1 MKRHSKAGGEVRN
14 AATLRAIDNGYRGQQ
29 KAANRSVRGRSRS
42 MSWLELHAQLGH
54 KVKIYLAP
62 ECRHMVDRV
71 QASTGTRP
79 VTSSEIVELHYVPE
93 AHLPC
98 EPWHSLTTDEHA
110 VLIAERPPQDM
121 ARTVSIV
128 KLPGKLEPD
137 VWRSF
142 VPIEGAEVP
151 DEIVESL
158 EGVCTLDD
166 PLNWIGPTR
175 NQPGLKT
182 VTVGDDGKHYI
193 GLHLDNWDN
202 LVTVGNDGKRYIGLH
217 LDSWDNLELAR
228 RLESTNRICV
238 NIGASSRYFLFLPFS
253 LEQMKHILSTRHQK
267 ASIHH
272 LAIGDHF
279 MEQFPTVPA
288 IRCRLAPGEAYI
300 APTEN
305 LIHDGSSEGQ
315 QQPDQQFTVLG
326 HIRPLSEG

>member
-1 MKRHSKAGGEVRN
+1 MKRRSKAGGKVRN
-14 AATLRAIDNGYRGQQ
+14 TATLKRARAIDNFSIYCGQQ
-29 KAANRSVRGRSRS
+29 EATNHIVRGRSKPT
-42 MSWLELHAQLGH
+42 SWLDVYAQSDH

-79 VTSSEIVELHYVPE
+79 VTSSEIVELHYVPD
-93 AHLPC
+93 AHVPC
-98 EPWHSLTTDEHA
+98 DPWHPLTMDEQA
-110 VLIAERPPQDM
+110 ALIAERLPQDM

-128 KLPGKLEPD
+128 KLPGKFKAG

-142 VPIEGAEVP
+142 EPVEGAEVP

-158 EGVCTLDD
+158 ESVCTLHD
-166 PLNWIGPTR
+166 PLNWIGPNR

-182 VTVGDDGKHYI
+182 VTVG
-193 GLHLDNWDN
+193 
-202 LVTVGNDGKRYIGLH
+202 NDGKCYVGLH
-217 LDSWDNLELAR
+217 LDSWDNLGLAR
-228 RLESTNRICV
+228 RHESTNRICV
-238 NIGASSRYFLFLPFS
+238 NIGASYRYFLFLPFS
-253 LEQMKHILSTRHQK
+253 LEQMKHILSPRPQNL
-267 ASIHH
+267 SIHH
-272 LAIGDHF
+272 LALGDHF

-315 QQPDQQFTVLG
+315 QQEDHQFTVLG
-326 HIRPLSEG
+326 HIRPLSKS

>member
-14 AATLRAIDNGYRGQQ
+14 AATLKAIDNGYRGQQ
-29 KAANRSVRGRSRS
+29 KASNRSVRGRSRS
-42 MSWLELHAQLGH
+42 RSWLELHAQLGH

-98 EPWHSLTTDEHA
+98 EPWHPLTMDEQA
-110 VLIAERPPQDM
+110 ALIAERPPQDM

-128 KLPGKLEPD
+128 KLPGKFKPD

-142 VPIEGAEVP
+142 EPVEGAEVP
-151 DEIVESL
+151 DEIVASL
-158 EGVCTLDD
+158 ESVCTLHD
-166 PLNWIGPTR
+166 PLNWIGPNR

-182 VTVGDDGKHYI
+182 VTVG
-193 GLHLDNWDN
+193 
-202 LVTVGNDGKRYIGLH
+202 NDGTHHVGLH

-315 QQPDQQFTVLG
+315 QQADQQSTVLG
-326 HIRPLSEG
+326 HIRPLSEC